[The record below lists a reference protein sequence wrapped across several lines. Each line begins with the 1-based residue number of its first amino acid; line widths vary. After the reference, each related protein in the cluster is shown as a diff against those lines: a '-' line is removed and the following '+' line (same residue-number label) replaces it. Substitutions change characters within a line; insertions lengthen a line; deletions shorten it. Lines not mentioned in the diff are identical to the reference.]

1 MMNPARVCITCG
13 KPVTGRSDKVF
24 CSDFCKKEHHLAK
37 VANQPTPP
45 AAPTPLLSP
54 IPSPSQPLARLT
66 PRQERERR
74 QEEHQHVEQ
83 LKKMDHQEH
92 ERERLHQLH
101 LRQQPWLDERR
112 EMIAIILDH
121 HRQCRQWSGQS
132 TSDLPPADAIKS
144 LADLTLFVRLPLPEP
159 LPEPVA
165 LLATLPT
172 RLIVNA
178 KVLFKE
184 LTEQPS
190 TQWAQRELSQALTSL
205 TRLLNEVSQWQ
216 STHPALALSEQPV
229 YALSLALQAVVTTHV
244 AALEEKFSW
253 GGNPTIQLQLKPSLA
268 GKLKAF
274 LLS

>member
-1 MMNPARVCITCG
+1 
-13 KPVTGRSDKVF
+13 
-24 CSDFCKKEHHLAK
+24 
-37 VANQPTPP
+37 
-45 AAPTPLLSP
+45 
-54 IPSPSQPLARLT
+54 
-66 PRQERERR
+66 
-74 QEEHQHVEQ
+74 
-83 LKKMDHQEH
+83 MDHQEH

-101 LRQQPWLDERR
+101 LRQQPWFDERR
-112 EMIAIILDH
+112 EMIEIILDH

-144 LADLTLFVRLPLPEP
+144 LADLTPFVRLPLPEP

-165 LLATLPT
+165 LLPTLPT

-178 KVLFKE
+178 KILFKK

-190 TQWAQRELSQALTSL
+190 TQWAQSELSQALTSL
-205 TRLLNEVSQWQ
+205 TRLVNEVSQWQ